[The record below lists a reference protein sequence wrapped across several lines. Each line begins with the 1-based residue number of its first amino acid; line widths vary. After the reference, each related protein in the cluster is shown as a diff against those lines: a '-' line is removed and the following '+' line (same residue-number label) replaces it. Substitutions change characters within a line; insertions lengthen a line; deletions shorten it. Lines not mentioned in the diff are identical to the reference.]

1 MEKMDGRKNNP
12 GKLSITKIGEHILS
26 GSLMSTILPFK
37 DLGNKHDVYG
47 DKDCIKTFCESLESK
62 Q

>member
-26 GSLMSTILPFK
+26 DSSMPTILPSR
-37 DLGNKHDVYG
+37 DIGNKHEVYG
-47 DKDCIKTFCESLESK
+47 DKKRFVNP
-62 Q
+62 